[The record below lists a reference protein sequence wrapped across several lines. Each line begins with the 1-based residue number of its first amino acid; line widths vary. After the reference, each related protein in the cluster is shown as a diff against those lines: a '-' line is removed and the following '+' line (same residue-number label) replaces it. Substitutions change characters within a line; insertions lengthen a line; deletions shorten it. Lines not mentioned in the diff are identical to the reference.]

1 MPVVPSM
8 NRLASELAEERRFLR
23 SAHAR
28 VLKLRDRTA
37 LIAEHAGAGAAADE
51 LEPGE
56 LFARD
61 VAVAQAAY
69 RAATLNIA
77 ADRLCVGRI
86 DGDLAGETNCTLYIG
101 RMSVS
106 DEHGDPM

>member
-1 MPVVPSM
+1 
-8 NRLASELAEERRFLR
+8 
-23 SAHAR
+23 
-28 VLKLRDRTA
+28 
-37 LIAEHAGAGAAADE
+37 ADE

-61 VAVAQAAY
+61 VAIAQAAY
-69 RAATLNIA
+69 RASTLNIT

-86 DGDLAGETNCTLYIG
+86 DGDLAGENACTLYIG

-106 DEHGDPM
+106 DENGDPMVIDWRAPPAAAFYRARPGDPMGVRRRRHFRWRGGER